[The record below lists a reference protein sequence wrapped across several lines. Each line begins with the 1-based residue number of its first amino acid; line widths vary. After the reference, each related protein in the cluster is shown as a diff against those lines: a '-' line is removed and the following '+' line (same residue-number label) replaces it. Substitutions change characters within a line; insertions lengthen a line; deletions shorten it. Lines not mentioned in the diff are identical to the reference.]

1 MDTVDP
7 HLVFLR
13 PLAASGIPYMV
24 TGSVACTVYG
34 EPRMT
39 LDVDLVVVLNAS
51 TLDVFRGLFPEAEF
65 YVPPADVLAIEAG
78 RERRGHF
85 NVIHGASGSK
95 ADIYLAGGDPLHRW
109 ALDRR
114 RAVEMGGI
122 QVWLAPPEYVILRKL
137 EYFREGGS
145 EKHLR
150 DIAGVLRVSGDAVD
164 RAALSD
170 WIRRMDLNGVW
181 KNVENGI

>member
-1 MDTVDP
+1 MDPVDP

-13 PLAASGIPYMV
+13 PLTASGIPYMV

-39 LDVDLVVVLNAS
+39 LDVDLVVALEAPAID
-51 TLDVFRGLFPEAEF
+51 TFRGLFPETEF
-65 YVPPADVLAIEAG
+65 YVPPADVLAIEAR

-95 ADIYLAGGDPLHRW
+95 ADVYISGADPLHRW
-109 ALDRR
+109 AMERR
-114 RAVEMGGI
+114 RAAAIGGI
-122 QVWLAPPEYVILRKL
+122 DVWLAPPEYVILRKL
-137 EYFREGGS
+137 EYYREGGS

-170 WIRRMDLNGVW
+170 WIRRMDLGGPWKGVED
-181 KNVENGI
+181 NR

>member
-1 MDTVDP
+1 MDTDDP
-7 HLVFLR
+7 NLLFLR
-13 PLAASGIPYMV
+13 PLASAGIPYMV

-39 LDVDLVVVLNAS
+39 LDVDLVVELQAS
-51 TLDVFRGLFPEAEF
+51 SIERFRALFPASEF

-85 NVIHGASGSK
+85 NVIHGSSGSK
-95 ADIYLAGGDPLHRW
+95 ADVYVAGRDPLHRW

-114 RAVEMGGI
+114 RVVTVGGI
-122 QVWLAPPEYVILRKL
+122 EVWLAPPEYVILRKL

-150 DIAGVLRVSGDAVD
+150 DIAGVLRVSADAVD

-170 WIRRMDLNGVW
+170 WIRRMDLNGTW
-181 KNVENGI
+181 KNVEEGL